1 MYNGLSADYILDK
14 MQMYEIKP
22 LISASYLRNK
32 DSWEQ
37 ARLIAF
43 IVAQANSS
51 KKLKVSDIMSFG
63 WDEKQKKPTV
73 SNEDVER
80 LRKKTELIQKK
91 LYGS

>member
-1 MYNGLSADYILDK
+1 MYNGLSADYVLDK

-22 LISASYLRNK
+22 LISASHLKHK

-43 IVAQANSS
+43 IVAQANST
-51 KKLKVSDIMSFG
+51 KKLKVSDIISFG
-63 WDEKQKKPTV
+63 WDEELKETTV
-73 SNEDVER
+73 SNERAER
-80 LRKKTELIQKK
+80 LKRKAELIQKK